1 MSNLEQTDDAI
12 EHLQICYR
20 FWHQF
25 TPLSFFLKG
34 EIHRANVTVFSVPG
48 LCMDSLRAYN
58 YKKRRKVSPHT
69 RQILIKSI
77 QKKIFPT
84 KVLRILLRLFF
95 FCTVWICVSDE
106 NTSRLCCCLT
116 QLNYH
121 LNTAVPIKVHYIRT
135 ITDCSNTHN
144 CSIIFIFAT
153 IRKEISPGC
162 KQEPQCN
169 NPFIKPLFQLKH
181 IHARCPILH
190 QILFKIFDNSLYIFI
205 QERS

>member
-1 MSNLEQTDDAI
+1 MQLNTCKFVTVSGTNL
-12 EHLQICYR
+12 HHFR
-20 FWHQF
+20 F
-25 TPLSFFLKG
+25 FFLKG

-48 LCMDSLRAYN
+48 LCMDSLELTTT
-58 YKKRRKVSPHT
+58 KKEPQLSTLT

-77 QKKIFPT
+77 QKSSQRFSTP
-84 KVLRILLRLFF
+84 LLFSVRVSESVFRMKTPLAL
-95 FCTVWICVSDE
+95 TLVVWC
-106 NTSRLCCCLT
+106 CCCLT

-190 QILFKIFDNSLYIFI
+190 QILFKIFDNSLYIII